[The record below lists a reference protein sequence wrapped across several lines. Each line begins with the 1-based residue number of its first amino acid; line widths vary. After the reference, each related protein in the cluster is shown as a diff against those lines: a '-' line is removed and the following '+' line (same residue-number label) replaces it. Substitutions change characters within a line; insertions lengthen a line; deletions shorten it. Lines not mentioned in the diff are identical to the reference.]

1 MAKQT
6 TSPKQPVLQEL
17 KNTFHFFPFKNQ
29 IAPFIVI
36 ILLGLIFNL
45 TSLHNEYALD
55 DGIIIHQN
63 DHVIKGI
70 KGIKDIMTKDAYE
83 SFYRRMNA
91 TDQLAGGRYRPLS
104 VVSFAI
110 EQEFI
115 GAYPKDGLYPQ
126 RCWDTN
132 QNKKDDVEEDINDDG
147 VFNEVDCQV
156 KGASLRHFVNIISMI
171 IGVMLLFLFF
181 RNYIFKDNHDLA
193 FLAAIIFLMH
203 PIHSEAIANV
213 KSRDEMFSLIFISLT
228 FFFSFKY
235 MADKKTKTLFW
246 AAFSFLLALLSKEY
260 AVVLV
265 MLIPIS
271 FFVYGEIDFEPKTF
285 FQSKE
290 FKQALSLFGIFFACA
305 LFMLL
310 VKRNS
315 DMHIQPGQK
324 ATTSYWIFPF
334 VYLAIGVFIIGSKI
348 KTK

>member
-6 TSPKQPVLQEL
+6 TSTKQPVFQEL

-29 IAPFIVI
+29 AAPFIVI

-63 DHVIKGI
+63 DHVIKGV

-156 KGASLRHFVNIISMI
+156 KGASLRHFVNIITLI
-171 IGVMLLFLFF
+171 IGVILLFLFF

-193 FLAAIIFLMH
+193 FLAALIFLMH
-203 PIHSEAIANV
+203 PIHSRGHCQCK
-213 KSRDEMFSLIFISLT
+213 KS
-228 FFFSFKY
+228 
-235 MADKKTKTLFW
+235 
-246 AAFSFLLALLSKEY
+246 
-260 AVVLV
+260 
-265 MLIPIS
+265 
-271 FFVYGEIDFEPKTF
+271 G
-285 FQSKE
+285 
-290 FKQALSLFGIFFACA
+290 
-305 LFMLL
+305 
-310 VKRNS
+310 
-315 DMHIQPGQK
+315 
-324 ATTSYWIFPF
+324 
-334 VYLAIGVFIIGSKI
+334 
-348 KTK
+348 

>member
-6 TSPKQPVLQEL
+6 TSTKEPVFQEL

-29 IAPFIVI
+29 AAPFIVI

-63 DHVIKGI
+63 DHVIKGV

-156 KGASLRHFVNIISMI
+156 KGASLRHFVNIITLI
-171 IGVMLLFLFF
+171 IGVILLFLFF
-181 RNYIFKDNHDLA
+181 RNYIFKFA
-193 FLAAIIFLMH
+193 YVYFC
-203 PIHSEAIANV
+203 
-213 KSRDEMFSLIFISLT
+213 SL
-228 FFFSFKY
+228 K
-235 MADKKTKTLFW
+235 
-246 AAFSFLLALLSKEY
+246 
-260 AVVLV
+260 
-265 MLIPIS
+265 
-271 FFVYGEIDFEPKTF
+271 
-285 FQSKE
+285 
-290 FKQALSLFGIFFACA
+290 
-305 LFMLL
+305 
-310 VKRNS
+310 
-315 DMHIQPGQK
+315 
-324 ATTSYWIFPF
+324 
-334 VYLAIGVFIIGSKI
+334 
-348 KTK
+348 